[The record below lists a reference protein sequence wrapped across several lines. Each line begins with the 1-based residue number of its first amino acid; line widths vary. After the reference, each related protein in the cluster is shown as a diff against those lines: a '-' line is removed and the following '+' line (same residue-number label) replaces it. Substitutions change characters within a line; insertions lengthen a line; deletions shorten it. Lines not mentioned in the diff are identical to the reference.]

1 MARYA
6 QRLKDQAVAR
16 LLPPESAAVDTVA
29 HELGIGVA
37 TLERWRA
44 EALGTPRTE
53 RTWTAMARLEAVIAT
68 AALDETAR
76 SAWCREQG
84 LYPSDLEAWRDQ
96 AIAALATPAEARA
109 RPEET
114 RKDRRRIQDARTRD
128 AAQGQGLGRD
138 RRLAGSFKKTL
149 GDTREGAET
158 DCAERSPNP
167 GPEYPA
173 SAGRGRPIAARLC
186 ARGYR

>member
-16 LLPPESAAVDTVA
+16 LLPPESATVDTVA

-44 EALGTPRTE
+44 EALGAPRTE
-53 RTWTAMARLEAVIAT
+53 RMWTAVARWEAMIAT

-76 SAWCREQG
+76 NAWCREQG

-96 AIAALATPAEARA
+96 AIAALATPTEARA

-114 RKDRRRIQDARTRD
+114 RCYAPILSRVLVTSYLRRDDRARPTLRRGIPGACAARD
-128 AAQGQGLGRD
+128 IL
-138 RRLAGSFKKTL
+138 K
-149 GDTREGAET
+149 REGE
-158 DCAERSPNP
+158 SPTC
-167 GPEYPA
+167 E
-173 SAGRGRPIAARLC
+173 
-186 ARGYR
+186 